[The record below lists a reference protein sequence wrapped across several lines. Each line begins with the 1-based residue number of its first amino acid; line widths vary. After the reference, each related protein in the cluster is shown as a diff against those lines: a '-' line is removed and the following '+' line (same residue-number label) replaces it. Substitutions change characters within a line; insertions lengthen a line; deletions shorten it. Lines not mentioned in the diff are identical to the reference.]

1 MSYLVLARRWR
12 PQSFEEVVG
21 QRPVTQT
28 LKNAIAKDRIA
39 HALLF
44 AGPRGVGKTTT
55 ARILAKALNC
65 EQGRTPDPCNRCASC
80 KEIAEGRSIDCLEI
94 DGASNRG
101 IDEVRELREIVR
113 YAPSLKKFKVIIID
127 EVHMLTEP
135 AFNALLKTLEEPPP
149 GVVFILATTDAHKI
163 PPTILSRCQR
173 HDFRKL
179 GQAEIVERLQE
190 IVREE
195 HAKVADGALKAIAGA
210 AEGSLRDAQSL
221 LDQVIAY
228 SGAEVTEADV
238 GVVMGLVEGEQL
250 ARATQAIIGRDGGE
264 ALAIV
269 ESLSARGYDLQRF
282 CQEMLAHLRDLM
294 VAKVVKDPA
303 PLLQA
308 SRVSPETIRAQ
319 AGAVTLPDLEATF
332 HVLSRAEFEMRRA
345 PHPRFVLEMALVE
358 AAEARPL
365 QSLEALLQRLSTLE
379 ERLLAERGPAA
390 PTGTSELPLFAGAS
404 YGPGEEQ
411 KDVRRRVARRDDPP
425 RVAEQSAPLQGQPS
439 RLDPQP
445 ETSLPPLGRPV
456 SAGAEEGW
464 AHIKRLVEGKKP
476 TLAAVLGGSKSVI
489 LEGETLIVTL
499 ENGTPFARSTL
510 ADAENRLLVGAAAFE
525 AFGRRLK
532 VEYRFQAPSIPPGVS
547 GSTQPT
553 TGRAEPPEY
562 SRLGGTQ
569 HGPSDPAQA
578 NPDDLQRHP
587 LVQRALELFDGQ
599 VVRVS
604 EQQP

>member
-1 MSYLVLARRWR
+1 
-12 PQSFEEVVG
+12 VG

-55 ARILAKALNC
+55 ARIVAKALNC

-80 KEIAEGRSIDCLEI
+80 KEIAEGRSVDCLEI

-113 YAPSLKKFKVIIID
+113 YAPSRKKFKVIIID

-149 GVVFILATTDAHKI
+149 GIVFILATTDAHKI
-163 PPTILSRCQR
+163 RRPFCPLPAAR
-173 HDFRKL
+173 FRKL

-228 SGAEVTEADV
+228 SGAEVSEADV

-294 VAKVVKDPA
+294 VAKVVKDSA

-308 SRVSPETIRAQ
+308 SRVSPETIRSQAQ
-319 AGAVTLPDLEATF
+319 AIKLADLEATF

-411 KDVRRRVARRDDPP
+411 KDVRRKVARRDDPP
-425 RVAEQSAPLQGQPS
+425 RVAEQSAPLRASHRDRIRSPRHRFHLWGVPS
-439 RLDPQP
+439 QRERKKVGCISSGLWRGKSRP
-445 ETSLPPLGRPV
+445 SLRC
-456 SAGAEEGW
+456 S
-464 AHIKRLVEGKKP
+464 
-476 TLAAVLGGSKSVI
+476 
-489 LEGETLIVTL
+489 
-499 ENGTPFARSTL
+499 
-510 ADAENRLLVGAAAFE
+510 
-525 AFGRRLK
+525 
-532 VEYRFQAPSIPPGVS
+532 PG
-547 GSTQPT
+547 
-553 TGRAEPPEY
+553 
-562 SRLGGTQ
+562 
-569 HGPSDPAQA
+569 
-578 NPDDLQRHP
+578 
-587 LVQRALELFDGQ
+587 QRA
-599 VVRVS
+599 
-604 EQQP
+604 